1 MPFQFDKGHKEES
14 DIDSLS
20 LDDDDV
26 VSEVGDDELNQMVQV
41 FWIHENLYYVY
52 SQMIS
57 DCIEWINQTRYLSN
71 EIYLFHFLSL

>member
-1 MPFQFDKGHKEES
+1 MPFRFEKGHEEES

-41 FWIHENLYYVY
+41 F
-52 SQMIS
+52 
-57 DCIEWINQTRYLSN
+57 
-71 EIYLFHFLSL
+71 

>member
-26 VSEVGDDELNQMVQV
+26 ASEVGDEELNQMVQV
-41 FWIHENLYYVY
+41 FEFITVFI
-52 SQMIS
+52 IS
-57 DCIEWINQTRYLSN
+57 
-71 EIYLFHFLSL
+71 

>member
-26 VSEVGDDELNQMVQV
+26 ASEVGDDELNQMVQV
-41 FWIHENLYYVY
+41 FEFITILAHTQSYRL
-52 SQMIS
+52 
-57 DCIEWINQTRYLSN
+57 T
-71 EIYLFHFLSL
+71 H